1 MTLPVQQGVP
11 KLRAILHNSVKQ
23 MTRIIT
29 RCRAYVTGE
38 GVKGSSWLNGP
49 HSLHADRGII
59 VAGWTSTCNFP
70 LPLSP
75 IKLLD
80 KNVLRTRALG
90 LTRLFEHCRLPFSPQ
105 DETNLSWTRRGGRE
119 RDELVVKRGWVW
131 SFIMEEIRWRYSKDK
146 SASEW
151 VKCVNRERC
160 WRGGEVGNVWRFYE
174 NVWRKNATRM

>member
-11 KLRAILHNSVKQ
+11 KLRAILRNSVKQ

-80 KNVLRTRALG
+80 KNALRARACLN
-90 LTRLFEHCRLPFSPQ
+90 TVDWPAAVFTAK
-105 DETNLSWTRRGGRE
+105 TNLSWTRRGGRE
-119 RDELVVKRGWVW
+119 RDELVVKRGWIW